1 MTLRCTKVFNEFY
14 RSTSENIYGIVE
26 AGIMDLKHQ
35 SNWSTERLEHM
46 ILLFFKKLYQLLL
59 ITDLI
64 ILILNSNRKLRLIL
78 LQQNDNTHWMPAW
91 IIWNQNNIQMSFV
104 FFCAILWTKKL
115 KIYAKVKKF
124 LLLHKFAKIQ
134 FRKADKTCL
143 VRLTCSLFVL
153 RGCFLMPRLALA
165 LAAK

>member
-14 RSTSENIYGIVE
+14 RSTSENIYAIVE
-26 AGIMDLKHQ
+26 GGIMDLKHQ

-78 LQQNDNTHWMPAW
+78 LQQNDNTH
-91 IIWNQNNIQMSFV
+91 
-104 FFCAILWTKKL
+104 
-115 KIYAKVKKF
+115 
-124 LLLHKFAKIQ
+124 
-134 FRKADKTCL
+134 
-143 VRLTCSLFVL
+143 
-153 RGCFLMPRLALA
+153 
-165 LAAK
+165 